1 MEQAANHPWLQEA
14 MRCHCAAYRLEA
26 HGMRIEESDG
36 GKIQITMALGRTFA
50 LVCTRIDF

>member
-1 MEQAANHPWLQEA
+1 

-50 LVCTRIDF
+50 LVCTRTDF